1 MNMLSLARR
10 FALAALACAAAG
22 AFAQAVSDDVV
33 KIGVL
38 SDFNGV
44 YSDFSGQGSLTAV
57 KMAVE
62 DFGGRVLGKPIEVIS
77 ADHQNKA
84 DIASAK
90 AREWYE
96 SQKVDIIMDVT
107 NSAVTLAVMAIT
119 AQHDK
124 IVVIGGSSTV
134 RVTNDDCTPNSIQYV
149 YDANSLSNVVG
160 KSIIKQGGD
169 SWFFVTV
176 DFAFGHGLEKTTS
189 DVVKAAGGKVVGSV
203 RHPLNTSD
211 MSSFLLQAQASG
223 AKVIGLATAG
233 TDLTNAIKTAKQFGI
248 GAPGTK
254 QQLASLLVFISDVH
268 GLGLEQAQGLLL
280 TESFYW
286 DLNDETRKWSK
297 RFMARHGR
305 MPTMVHAAMYSATMH
320 YLQAIQAA
328 GTDQTKAVMAKMKAT
343 PVNDFFAKNGRIRE
357 DGLHVHDMY
366 LMQVKRP
373 DESKY
378 PWDYYNVKATIP
390 PEEAFKSMEEGTCK
404 FVKKG

>member
-1 MNMLSLARR
+1 MSTRKVVQHVV
-10 FALAALACAAAG
+10 LAALWTSIG
-22 AFAQAVSDDVV
+22 ALAQGVSNDVV

-38 SDFNGV
+38 TDFNGV
-44 YSDFSGQGSLTAV
+44 YSDFSGQGSLHAV

-62 DFGGRVLGKPIEVIS
+62 DFGGRVLGKPIEILS

-84 DIASAK
+84 DIGSAL
-90 AREWYE
+90 AREWYDA
-96 SQKVDIIMDVT
+96 QNVDIIMDTT
-107 NSAVTLAVMAIT
+107 NSAVTLAVMAVT
-119 AQHDK
+119 AQKDR

-149 YDANSLSNVVG
+149 YDAHSLSNVVG
-160 KSIIKQGGD
+160 KSVIKQGGD
-169 SWFFVTV
+169 TWYFVTV

-189 DVVKAAGGKVVGSV
+189 DVVKAAGGKIVGAS
-203 RHPLNTSD
+203 RHPLNASD

-223 AKVIGLATAG
+223 AKVIGLANAG
-233 TDLTNAIKTAKQFGI
+233 GDLTNSIKTANQFGI
-248 GAPGTK
+248 ATPGSK

-268 GLGLEQAQGLLL
+268 AMGLPQAKGLLL

-286 DLNDETRKWSK
+286 DLNDDTRNWSK
-297 RFMARHGR
+297 RFMARHGK
-305 MPTMVHAAMYSATMH
+305 MPTMVHAAMYSATAH
-320 YLQAIQAA
+320 YLKAVQAA

-373 DESKY
+373 EESKY
-378 PWDYYNVKATIP
+378 PWDYYHVKAVIP

-404 FVKKG
+404 FVKK